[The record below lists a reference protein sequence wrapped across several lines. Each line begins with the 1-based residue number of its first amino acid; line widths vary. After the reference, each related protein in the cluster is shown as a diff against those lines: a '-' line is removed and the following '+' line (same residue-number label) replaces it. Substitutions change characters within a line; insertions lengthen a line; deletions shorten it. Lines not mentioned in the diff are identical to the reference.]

1 MDKTILQSIR
11 SNNHKALS
19 RAISL
24 IENDLDLPPEYLIQL
39 HPLIHDSLRIG
50 VTGPPGVGKSS
61 LVDQLITEFLSQQ
74 KSVGVI
80 AVDPTSP
87 FSNGALLGD
96 RIRMNHFYENENVF
110 IRSMGSHKNLGGL
123 AKKSQDVGD
132 IISASGKDIVIFE
145 TVGIGQAE
153 YDVIKAVDITLVV
166 LMPGAG
172 DEIQLMKAG
181 LMEIADIFV
190 INKSDKPGGNRLA
203 QNLQSLLHS
212 FSNQKSLEPAV
223 INTIARTGDGIYDLC
238 VLIKNQINKMKNNG
252 IFDSKRLERHR
263 ERIRGLIQDRLL
275 KKFWSSQKLN
285 LLKKNTQDIE
295 SIQTSPYEIAEKIL
309 DSFNHG

>member
-1 MDKTILQSIR
+1 MSSDLLIQAILDQS
-11 SNNHKALS
+11 KLS
-19 RAISL
+19 ISQAISL
-24 IENDLDLPPEYLIQL
+24 IENQR
-39 HPLIHDSLRIG
+39 DSGSKLLSSLFKYTGHAYRIG
-50 VTGPPGVGKSS
+50 ITGPPGVGKSS
-61 LVDQLITEFLSQQ
+61 LVDQLITQFLSQQ

-87 FSNGALLGD
+87 FTNGALLGD

-153 YDVIKAVDITLVV
+153 YDVTKAVDITLVV

-212 FSNQKSLEPAV
+212 FSNQKSLEPA
-223 INTIARTGDGIYDLC
+223 I
-238 VLIKNQINKMKNNG
+238 INKHETRFCIN
-252 IFDSKRLERHR
+252 S
-263 ERIRGLIQDRLL
+263 
-275 KKFWSSQKLN
+275 
-285 LLKKNTQDIE
+285 
-295 SIQTSPYEIAEKIL
+295 
-309 DSFNHG
+309 

>member
-24 IENDLDLPPEYLIQL
+24 IENDLDLPPEYFIHL

-132 IISASGKDIVIFE
+132 IISASG
-145 TVGIGQAE
+145 
-153 YDVIKAVDITLVV
+153 
-166 LMPGAG
+166 
-172 DEIQLMKAG
+172 
-181 LMEIADIFV
+181 
-190 INKSDKPGGNRLA
+190 
-203 QNLQSLLHS
+203 
-212 FSNQKSLEPAV
+212 
-223 INTIARTGDGIYDLC
+223 
-238 VLIKNQINKMKNNG
+238 
-252 IFDSKRLERHR
+252 
-263 ERIRGLIQDRLL
+263 
-275 KKFWSSQKLN
+275 
-285 LLKKNTQDIE
+285 
-295 SIQTSPYEIAEKIL
+295 
-309 DSFNHG
+309 